1 MSASA
6 NYYDLLIL
14 RIKDYIEVN
23 DEEIKI
29 IQRLFVEEHFKKN
42 AILLREGEVCR
53 KLFFVAKGIVRFSK
67 LSDGEDRTYVF
78 RAEGTFCL
86 ELERFLQKNPSK
98 SAITAIEPTTVL
110 SITYENLQIFYNE
123 LRYGDRFGR
132 LATEYVFV
140 QVVNLL
146 TTFSSESPEQRYIR
160 FAMIH
165 KQFIQRIPQHY
176 IASHIGVTPQ
186 ALCRIKKKCWARIY
200 ELGFI
205 KLNLPYNNFAPN

>member
-1 MSASA
+1 MSATESF
-6 NYYDLLIL
+6 YDFLVS

-23 DEEIKI
+23 DEEFEIVH
-29 IQRLFVEEHFKKN
+29 RLFVKEHFKKN
-42 AILLREGEVCR
+42 AVLLREGEVCR

-67 LSDGEDRTYVF
+67 LSDGEDRTYAF
-78 RAEGTFCL
+78 RVEGTFCL
-86 ELERFLQKNPSK
+86 ELESFLQKVPSK

-132 LATEYVFV
+132 RVTEQAFI

-146 TTFSSESPEQRYIR
+146 TTFNSGSPEQRYLR
-160 FAMIH
+160 FAMNH
-165 KQFIQRIPQHY
+165 KPFMQRIPQYY

-186 ALCRIKKKCWARIY
+186 ALCRIKKKL
-200 ELGFI
+200 LG
-205 KLNLPYNNFAPN
+205 KNL